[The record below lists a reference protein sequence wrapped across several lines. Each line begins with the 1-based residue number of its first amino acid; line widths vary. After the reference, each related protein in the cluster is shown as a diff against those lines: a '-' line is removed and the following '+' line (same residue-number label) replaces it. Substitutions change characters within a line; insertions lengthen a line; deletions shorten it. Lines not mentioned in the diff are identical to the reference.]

1 MIRERVHQAKATA
14 ESEQAQRVHNLETK
28 LQEQLSLLAGGDS
41 QALATAIAQQRETQ
55 LLLDKTSSDLKA
67 TRKEVERY
75 RQHIEEGQAI
85 AVTLQ
90 EELKQTKD
98 SNAKAIMELKS
109 QLAAL
114 QVEKTALARQA
125 TEHEAE
131 VKNYQSKEIE
141 HTAMLQEVERQLEQ
155 SKKDMISLQK
165 DIETEHAD
173 ERYLS
178 LVRANQEMEVALE
191 ATRASQEA
199 SEAARV
205 KAEQETCDYQKQ
217 LNVSLI
223 YVSKQ

>member
-165 DIETEHAD
+165 DIETEHANVQ
-173 ERYLS
+173 S
-178 LVRANQEMEVALE
+178 LQSDLTSIR
-191 ATRASQEA
+191 
-199 SEAARV
+199 
-205 KAEQETCDYQKQ
+205 
-217 LNVSLI
+217 
-223 YVSKQ
+223 

>member
-1 MIRERVHQAKATA
+1 M
-14 ESEQAQRVHNLETK
+14 
-28 LQEQLSLLAGGDS
+28 
-41 QALATAIAQQRETQ
+41 
-55 LLLDKTSSDLKA
+55 
-67 TRKEVERY
+67 ERY

-155 SKKDMISLQK
+155 AKKDMISLQK
-165 DIETEHAD
+165 DIETEHAN
-173 ERYLS
+173 
-178 LVRANQEMEVALE
+178 V
-191 ATRASQEA
+191 
-199 SEAARV
+199 
-205 KAEQETCDYQKQ
+205 QKFA
-217 LNVSLI
+217 I
-223 YVSKQ
+223 